1 MAYICK
7 NTRQCNK
14 QQQIQY
20 NIILLNNLIFMIFI
34 EIYFKINI
42 STAVN
47 DCVQFDNFF
56 ISA

>member
-20 NIILLNNLIFMIFI
+20 NIIQYTSNFRQNNGTSKNKNWKL
-34 EIYFKINI
+34 KNI
-42 STAVN
+42 V
-47 DCVQFDNFF
+47 
-56 ISA
+56 I